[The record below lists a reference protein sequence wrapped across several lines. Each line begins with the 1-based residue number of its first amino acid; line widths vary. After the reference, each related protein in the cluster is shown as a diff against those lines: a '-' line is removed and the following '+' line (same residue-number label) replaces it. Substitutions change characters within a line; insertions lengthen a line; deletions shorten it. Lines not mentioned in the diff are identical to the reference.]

1 MAPACPPVP
10 PAVSRRAARRSGIP
24 AATLLVRTFPVGHPR
39 KVNAMSK
46 FVAPLTF
53 TIAAAWVVVLFVLVH
68 STP

>member
-1 MAPACPPVP
+1 MC
-10 PAVSRRAARRSGIP
+10 
-24 AATLLVRTFPVGHPR
+24 AATPGTQGAGRDVTRVRFPSPAIVVG
-39 KVNAMSK
+39 VTIMSR

>member
-1 MAPACPPVP
+1 VCALSPSVTH
-10 PAVSRRAARRSGIP
+10 G
-24 AATLLVRTFPVGHPR
+24 